1 MLAPLITLAFLVTL
15 WACAVVAAEIFGA
28 SRTRILA
35 ALRGETSE
43 PRTILE
49 VRMPPRRTGYAR
61 RTPIRA
67 RPQMRAAA

>member
-43 PRTILE
+43 PRTIL
-49 VRMPPRRTGYAR
+49 
-61 RTPIRA
+61 
-67 RPQMRAAA
+67 